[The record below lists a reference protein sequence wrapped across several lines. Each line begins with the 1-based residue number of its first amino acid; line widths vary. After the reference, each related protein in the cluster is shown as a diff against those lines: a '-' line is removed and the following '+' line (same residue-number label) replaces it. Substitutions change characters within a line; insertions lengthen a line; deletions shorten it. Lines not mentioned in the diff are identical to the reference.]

1 MYKQS
6 YHLDRT
12 IEIQNQDTIRLKNHS
27 GYELAVEHLLQGVKG
42 RRKKLRL
49 QYREK
54 KEKKEIDEEKALE

>member
-42 RRKKLRL
+42 RKKSRL